1 MKHFRSFRLWAIVIF
16 LLCISTLAS
25 FACKTGRSS
34 EEQSVY
40 ETVLKH
46 HLSEFHSNQPKF
58 LVIRENTAKNIQSV
72 DDYWEYLHEQFPF
85 ISPQTL
91 EDCKTKNKVPKKL
104 KRFESSI
111 DYVFLGEKD
120 LEEIFKAGTDGW
132 QNFYKRYPGSSGF
145 IALSQIGFNKTMDQ
159 ALVFITDVCGMECG
173 VGRYILLQRNSEGWQ
188 VIKAHMVF
196 VA

>member
-1 MKHFRSFRLWAIVIF
+1 MKHFRSFRLWAIVIT
-16 LLCISTLAS
+16 LLCISILAS

-40 ETVLKH
+40 ETVIKH
-46 HLSEFHSNQPKF
+46 HLSEFHSNQSKF
-58 LVIRENTAKNIQSV
+58 LVIRENTAKNIHSE
-72 DDYWEYLHEQFPF
+72 DDYWEYLHEQFPS

-91 EDCKTKNKVPKKL
+91 EDCKTKNKDSKKL

-111 DYVFLGEKD
+111 DYVLLEEKD

-132 QNFYKRYPGSSGF
+132 QNFYKRYPSSSGF
-145 IALSQIGFNKTMDQ
+145 IELSQVGFNKTMDQ
-159 ALVFITDVCGMECG
+159 ALVFITDTCGMECA
-173 VGRYILLQRNSEGWQ
+173 VGRYMLLQRNSEGWQ
-188 VIKAHMVF
+188 VMKAHTVF